1 MFGLE
6 FVLIAGLD
14 MLGRLISIPS
24 NSLALIEKI
33 RINIVAAATA
43 LWLLIKKLSDVFLI
57 ESRAITLTVKLER
70 EFTHPDEAPTTP
82 PPPHQG
88 SESLQSAPA

>member
-1 MFGLE
+1 MFGLD

-24 NSLALIEKI
+24 SSLALFEKI
-33 RINIVAAATA
+33 RLNIVAAVTA
-43 LWLLIKKLSDVFLI
+43 LWLLTKKLSDIYLV

-70 EFTHPDEAPTTP
+70 EQVPA
-82 PPPHQG
+82 Q
-88 SESLQSAPA
+88 SRSSLQQIHQEPESPQSVPA